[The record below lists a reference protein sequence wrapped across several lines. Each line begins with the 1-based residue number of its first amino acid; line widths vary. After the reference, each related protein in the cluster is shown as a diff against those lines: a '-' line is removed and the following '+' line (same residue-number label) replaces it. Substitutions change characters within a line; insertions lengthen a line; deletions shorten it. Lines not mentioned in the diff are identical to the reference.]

1 MLEASANLN
10 YTSESYAM
18 MIISNMEEKSKLD
31 KEIKETLTKILLPK
45 QITHPHL
52 RKYIRKALAN
62 RSWHILTK
70 LERSLLWLT
79 SKIVP
84 TVKSPVL
91 KKIIQQIL
99 LKIELATTKGKALYY
114 GILLSLKKA
123 RKIEEIV
130 QNLVETLYI
139 GLSYINNPPTYRIY
153 G

>member
-1 MLEASANLN
+1 LS
-10 YTSESYAM
+10 YTTESYAM

-45 QITHPHL
+45 QITQTHL
-52 RKYIRKALAN
+52 RKYIRKALTN
-62 RSWHILTK
+62 RSWHLLTK

-84 TVKSPVL
+84 TVKSPTL
-91 KKIIQQIL
+91 RKTIQQIL

-114 GILLSLKKA
+114 GILILIKKLK
-123 RKIEEIV
+123 RIEEIV
-130 QNLVETLYI
+130 QNLTYTLYL
-139 GLSYINNPPTYRIY
+139 GLSYLNNPPTYRIY

>member
-1 MLEASANLN
+1 MS
-10 YTSESYAM
+10 YTTESYAM

-45 QITHPHL
+45 QITQTHL

-62 RSWHILTK
+62 RSWHLLTK

-79 SKIVP
+79 SKIVS
-84 TVKSPVL
+84 TVKSPIL
-91 KKIIQQIL
+91 KKIVQQIL
-99 LKIELATTKGKALYY
+99 LKIELAATKGKALYY
-114 GILLSLKKA
+114 GILILIKKL

-130 QNLVETLYI
+130 QNLTYTLYT

>member
-1 MLEASANLN
+1 LS
-10 YTSESYAM
+10 YTTETYAM
-18 MIISNMEEKSKLD
+18 MIISNTEEKNKLD
-31 KEIKETLTKILLPK
+31 EKIKETLTKILLPNK
-45 QITHPHL
+45 ITQTHL

-62 RSWHILTK
+62 RVWHILTK

-79 SKIVP
+79 SKIIS

-114 GILLSLKKA
+114 GILILIKKLK
-123 RKIEEIV
+123 KIEEII
-130 QNLVETLYI
+130 QNIIETLYI

>member
-1 MLEASANLN
+1 LAYALKE
-10 YTSESYAM
+10 YSELMS
-18 MIISNMEEKSKLD
+18 INREDLDKKIKSKL
-31 KEIKETLTKILLPK
+31 TMILLPSE
-45 QITHPHL
+45 ITGNYM

-114 GILLSLKKA
+114 GILILIKKLK
-123 RKIEEIV
+123 RIEEIV

>member
-1 MLEASANLN
+1 MS
-10 YTSESYAM
+10 YTTESYAM
-18 MIISNMEEKSKLD
+18 MIISNTEEKNKLD
-31 KEIKETLTKILLPK
+31 EKIKETLTKILLPNK
-45 QITHPHL
+45 ITQTQI

-62 RSWHILTK
+62 RVWHILTK

-79 SKIVP
+79 SKIIS

-114 GILLSLKKA
+114 GILILIKKLK
-123 RKIEEIV
+123 RIEEII
-130 QNLVETLYI
+130 QNLIETLYI

>member
-1 MLEASANLN
+1 MK
-10 YTSESYAM
+10 YTTELYAM
-18 MIISNMEEKSKLD
+18 MIISNTEEKNKLD
-31 KEIKETLTKILLPK
+31 EKIKETLTKILLPK
-45 QITHPHL
+45 RITQAYL

-62 RSWHILTK
+62 KSWHLLTK

-79 SKIVP
+79 SKIVS
-84 TVKSPVL
+84 TVKSPIL

-114 GILLSLKKA
+114 GILILIKKL

-130 QNLVETLYI
+130 QNLTYTLYT

>member
-1 MLEASANLN
+1 MRFYILAYALKE
-10 YTSESYAM
+10 YSELMS
-18 MIISNMEEKSKLD
+18 INREDLDKKIKSKL
-31 KEIKETLTKILLPK
+31 TMILLPSE
-45 QITHPHL
+45 ITGNYM

-62 RSWHILTK
+62 RSWHLLTK

>member
-1 MLEASANLN
+1 MAYALKE
-10 YTSESYAM
+10 YSELMS
-18 MIISNMEEKSKLD
+18 INREDLDKKIKSKL
-31 KEIKETLTKILLPK
+31 TMILLPSE
-45 QITHPHL
+45 ITGNYM

-62 RSWHILTK
+62 RSWHLLTK

-114 GILLSLKKA
+114 GILILIKKLK
-123 RKIEEIV
+123 RIEEIV

>member
-1 MLEASANLN
+1 LN
-10 YTSESYAM
+10 YTTESYAM

-31 KEIKETLTKILLPK
+31 KEIKETLTKIILPK
-45 QITHPHL
+45 KITQTHL

-84 TVKSPVL
+84 TVKSPTL
-91 KKIIQQIL
+91 RKTIQQIL
-99 LKIELATTKGKALYY
+99 LKIELATTRGKALYY
-114 GILLSLKKA
+114 GILILIKKP

-130 QNLVETLYI
+130 QNLTYTLYL
-139 GLSYINNPPTYRIY
+139 GLSYLNNPPTYRIY

>member
-1 MLEASANLN
+1 LN
-10 YTSESYAM
+10 YTTESYAM

-31 KEIKETLTKILLPK
+31 KEIKETLTKIILPK
-45 QITHPHL
+45 KITQTHL
-52 RKYIRKALAN
+52 RKYIRKALTN
-62 RSWHILTK
+62 RSWHLLTK

-84 TVKSPVL
+84 TVKSPTL
-91 KKIIQQIL
+91 RKTIQQIL

-114 GILLSLKKA
+114 GILILIKKP

-130 QNLVETLYI
+130 QNLTYTLYT

>member
-1 MLEASANLN
+1 LS
-10 YTSESYAM
+10 YTTESYAM

-31 KEIKETLTKILLPK
+31 KEIKETLTKIILPK
-45 QITHPHL
+45 KITQTHL

-84 TVKSPVL
+84 TVKSPTL
-91 KKIIQQIL
+91 RKTIQQIL
-99 LKIELATTKGKALYY
+99 LKIELATTRGKALYY
-114 GILLSLKKA
+114 GILILIKKP

-130 QNLVETLYI
+130 QNLTYTLYL

>member
-1 MLEASANLN
+1 MAYALKE
-10 YTSESYAM
+10 YSELMS
-18 MIISNMEEKSKLD
+18 INREDLDKKIKSKL
-31 KEIKETLTKILLPK
+31 TMILLPSE
-45 QITHPHL
+45 ITGNYM

-84 TVKSPVL
+84 TVKSPTL
-91 KKIIQQIL
+91 RKIIQQIL

-114 GILLSLKKA
+114 GILILIKKLK
-123 RKIEEIV
+123 RIEEIV

>member
-1 MLEASANLN
+1 MAYALKE
-10 YTSESYAM
+10 YSELMS
-18 MIISNMEEKSKLD
+18 INREDLDKKIKSKL
-31 KEIKETLTKILLPK
+31 TMILLPSE
-45 QITHPHL
+45 ITGNYM

>member
-1 MLEASANLN
+1 MSMT
-10 YTSESYAM
+10 YTSEAYM
-18 MIISNMEEKSKLD
+18 MMLSQINNREKVDD
-31 KEIKETLTKILLPK
+31 KIKETLTKILLPK
-45 QITHPHL
+45 QITQAHL

-84 TVKSPVL
+84 TVKSLIL
-91 KKIIQQIL
+91 KKIVQQIL
-99 LKIELATTKGKALYY
+99 LKIELATTRGKALYY
-114 GILLSLKKA
+114 GILILLKKA
-123 RKIEEIV
+123 KKIEETV
-130 QNLVETLYI
+130 RNLVETLYI

>member
-1 MLEASANLN
+1 LS
-10 YTSESYAM
+10 YTTESYAM

-45 QITHPHL
+45 KITQTHL

-62 RSWHILTK
+62 RSWHLLTK

-79 SKIVP
+79 SKIVSKI
-84 TVKSPVL
+84 KSPTL
-91 KKIIQQIL
+91 KKIVQQIL
-99 LKIELATTKGKALYY
+99 LKIELTTTKGKALYY
-114 GILLSLKKA
+114 GILILIKKLK
-123 RKIEEIV
+123 RIEEIV
-130 QNLVETLYI
+130 QNLTHTLYI

>member
-1 MLEASANLN
+1 MKFTTE
-10 YTSESYAM
+10 TYAM
-18 MIISNMEEKSKLD
+18 MIISNTEEKNKLD
-31 KEIKETLTKILLPK
+31 EKIKETLTKILLPK
-45 QITHPHL
+45 KITQTQI

-62 RSWHILTK
+62 RVWHILTK
-70 LERSLLWLT
+70 MERSLLWLT

-114 GILLSLKKA
+114 GILILIKKLK
-123 RKIEEIV
+123 RIEEIV
-130 QNLVETLYI
+130 QNLIETLYI

>member
-1 MLEASANLN
+1 
-10 YTSESYAM
+10 M
-18 MIISNMEEKSKLD
+18 MIISNTEEKNKLD
-31 KEIKETLTKILLPK
+31 EKIKETLTKILLPK
-45 QITHPHL
+45 RITQAYL

-62 RSWHILTK
+62 KSWHLLTR

-79 SKIVP
+79 SKIVSKI
-84 TVKSPVL
+84 KSPIL

-114 GILLSLKKA
+114 GILILIKKL

-130 QNLVETLYI
+130 QNLTYTLYT

>member
-1 MLEASANLN
+1 LKFTTE
-10 YTSESYAM
+10 TYAM
-18 MIISNMEEKSKLD
+18 MIISNTEEKNKLD
-31 KEIKETLTKILLPK
+31 EKIKETLTKILLPK
-45 QITHPHL
+45 KITQTQI

-62 RSWHILTK
+62 RVWHILTK
-70 LERSLLWLT
+70 MERSLLWLT

-114 GILLSLKKA
+114 GILILIKKLK
-123 RKIEEIV
+123 RIEEIV
-130 QNLVETLYI
+130 QNLIETLYI